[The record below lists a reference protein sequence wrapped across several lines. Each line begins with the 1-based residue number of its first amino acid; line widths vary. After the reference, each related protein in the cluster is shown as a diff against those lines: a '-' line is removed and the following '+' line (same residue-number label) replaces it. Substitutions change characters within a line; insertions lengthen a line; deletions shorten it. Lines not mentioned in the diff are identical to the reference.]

1 MLMNFGMIWKIYSS
15 KILLTICIVE
25 PTSVIK
31 PMRDFVAND
40 ATDGTEVEVPW
51 YLVNNH

>member
-1 MLMNFGMIWKIYSS
+1 MVLDKSRKN
-15 KILLTICIVE
+15 LLTISIEE
-25 PTSVIK
+25 PTPVIK